1 MVIKRDGRRQP
12 FDISK
17 VERGIRTATEKLQI
31 SQDTIEQILQNIEDE
46 AVLQAGSKREIP
58 SSIIGEEALRQL
70 FKVNKVAYVRF
81 AAVYRAFGDVDQ
93 FIKEIEHLSRDME

>member
-17 VERGIRTATEKLQI
+17 VERGIRTSTEKLQI
-31 SQDTIEQILQNIEDE
+31 SQETIEQILQNIEDE
-46 AVLQAGSKREIP
+46 VVLQAGSKREIP
-58 SSIIGEEALRQL
+58 SSVIGEEALRQL

-93 FIKEIEHLSRDME
+93 FIQEIEHLSKGME